1 MPTASSS
8 TIGTVATAVVNCC
21 MSTVAQVRVGRP
33 ILAPRGSESPRFV
46 LPQRGSTM
54 GSSRR
59 KRGAP
64 GGSNPALDAMLKA
77 QDSVAQFAAN
87 PALDAMLKAQDSVA
101 QFAANPALDAMLK
114 ANSDRYGLLID
125 QASESAGRART
136 IAAASPMSVPRSSTE
151 SMPPNLDSEIPR
163 VAGLVESM
171 AEGIGVLAVIGRD
184 QQASMMRMELET
196 AATRRETVLLREA
209 LVRGQHSAD
218 RLGQVN
224 LAVAIVLAVLTA
236 VVAWLTWVLATRP

>member
-64 GGSNPALDAMLKA
+64 GGS
-77 QDSVAQFAAN
+77 N

>member
-1 MPTASSS
+1 MLKAQDS
-8 TIGTVATAVVNCC
+8 
-21 MSTVAQVRVGRP
+21 VAQF
-33 ILAPRGSESPRFV
+33 A
-46 LPQRGSTM
+46 
-54 GSSRR
+54 
-59 KRGAP
+59 A
-64 GGSNPALDAMLKA
+64 NPALDAMLKA